1 MAGAVFSPAYR
12 AFLACLIEARRSAGI
27 TQVEVAARLGKPQ
40 SYVSKVERGERR
52 LDVVEFTDWA
62 NALRVDPKDLYANYL
77 KASRSKSGTIVS

>member
-12 AFLACLIEARRSAGI
+12 TFLDCLIEARRSTGV
-27 TQVEVAARLGKPQ
+27 TQVEVATRLGKPQ

-62 NALRVDPKDLYANYL
+62 GALGADPLDLYASYL
-77 KASRSKSGTIVS
+77 KAG